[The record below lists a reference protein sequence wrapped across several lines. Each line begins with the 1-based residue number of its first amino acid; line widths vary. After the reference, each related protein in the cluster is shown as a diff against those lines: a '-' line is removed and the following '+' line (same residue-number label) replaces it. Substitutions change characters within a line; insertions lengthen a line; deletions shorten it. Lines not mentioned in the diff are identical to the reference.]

1 MYQSV
6 FINLGESYNP
16 ATGIFTSPRSGVYNL
31 AVTMYSDSGS
41 AGALL
46 AALGWHGELPCG
58 KWACDCIFRRQTGCC
73 CVANRFYQ
81 IEEETFK
88 NLVEIWDSITHLSSD
103 ISTVVDGM
111 RVAFT
116 ATMRPPLYPERCFG
130 PFTRNVP
137 IPYSIITL
145 NDGNA
150 YNPSLGTFTAQRAGL
165 YSFAF
170 TAYSD
175 IVTAGLRLYHMVQ
188 LTKNGEAM
196 TGVWE
201 DNREDAEDSAT
212 QTVLLQL
219 QPGDQV
225 YEQSGTT

>member
-1 MYQSV
+1 MRDS
-6 FINLGESYNP
+6 
-16 ATGIFTSPRSGVYNL
+16 
-31 AVTMYSDSGS
+31 AV
-41 AGALL
+41 
-46 AALGWHGELPCG
+46 GWHGELPCG

-225 YEQSGTT
+225 YVELMSGRYICNDHNQRNTFSGYLLYVF